1 MSLVSRYITLNGLC
15 KIDSL
20 FGNDHLFFEFDYRGE
35 DRSTRCTVL
44 KCHPAASQPIASLLY
59 LQTKPINSSFM
70 CAVCTVLVYHVMHG
84 TCAHHRI
91 KCSAC
96 ARCINMCVSL
106 YVCACVVC
114 VVRVYVHVQAFMQLD
129 PMIFIMP
136 FDHIF
141 VNLSSHLNSKSI

>member
-1 MSLVSRYITLNGLC
+1 MYSIEVPPSSFSTHCFTTVPANKTNKFIIHEC
-15 KIDSL
+15 SV
-20 FGNDHLFFEFDYRGE
+20 H
-35 DRSTRCTVL
+35 STR
-44 KCHPAASQPIASLLY
+44 
-59 LQTKPINSSFM
+59 
-70 CAVCTVLVYHVMHG
+70 YHVMHG

-96 ARCINMCVSL
+96 ARCINMCVNVYV